1 MIIKSPMARI
11 KTTDLDGYERFYN
24 ITFDDDT
31 VFILFLKDGIVSIG
45 EYKTYTH
52 YKDRLCFSC
61 IQKYEIDE
69 DGKEGWTDR
78 LPYPIRV
85 HDYSYRDL
93 PIFEKCIIFENFKDA
108 KLKFDEL
115 KEKLAVRSAL
125 NAFKNGEI
133 DYIIAYNRIEKI
145 VLNKHNINNSDKITE
160 NKTIKKH
167 HWFRKDK
174 KKGKEKGKKNE

>member
-1 MIIKSPMARI
+1 MATI
-11 KTTDLDGYERFYN
+11 KTTDIDGYERFYN
-24 ITFDDDT
+24 ITFDDDK

-45 EYKTYTH
+45 EYRTYAH

-69 DGKEGWTDR
+69 KGKEGWTDR

-93 PIFEKCIIFENFKDA
+93 PIFEKCIIYENFEDA

-115 KEKLAVRSAL
+115 KEKLAVRSAFD
-125 NAFKNGEI
+125 AFKNGEI
-133 DYIIAYNRIEKI
+133 NYITAYNRLEKI
-145 VLNKHNINNSDKITE
+145 VLNKHNVNDSDKAVEDEIT
-160 NKTIKKH
+160 KKH
-167 HWFRKDK
+167 SWFKKGKKKSK
-174 KKGKEKGKKNE
+174 KKGQEK